1 LTVTGLARAGLLVLA
16 LAAAAT
22 ASACSRERPNLL
34 LARLPS
40 AGIGIANPSL
50 MTDDHLA
57 EEGAAWDD
65 PRAAV
70 FERSLGYADYDLAT
84 PARILGAYVQADA
97 AGEYMLWASNDGKV
111 YRELWIAPA
120 LPSAGLRAR
129 ATDQLDTR
137 VRFLRFAARG
147 GSGRYSVAELR
158 VLGEPGSAGF
168 HRKK

>member
-1 LTVTGLARAGLLVLA
+1 VAGLRRAGGLVLV
-16 LAAAAT
+16 LAAAA
-22 ASACSRERPNLL
+22 ASCSRERPNLL

-50 MTDDHLA
+50 MTDDQLA

-84 PARILGAYVQADA
+84 TVRIVGAYVQADA
-97 AGEYMLWASNDGKV
+97 AGEYMLWASNDGRV
-111 YRELWIAPA
+111 YNELWIAPA
-120 LPSAGLRAR
+120 APSPGLRAR
-129 ATDQLDTR
+129 ATDKLDAR
-137 VRFLRFAARG
+137 VRYLRFAARG